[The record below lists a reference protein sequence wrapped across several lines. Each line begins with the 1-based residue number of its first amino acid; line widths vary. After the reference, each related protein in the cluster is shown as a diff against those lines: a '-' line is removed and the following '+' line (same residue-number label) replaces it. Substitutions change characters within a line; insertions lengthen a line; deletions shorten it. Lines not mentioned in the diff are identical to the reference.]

1 MDPSRNC
8 NKVIGRPAFA
18 FIPFGDDVV
27 VPLECCG
34 VSFVASEFV
43 VGYAGFGSAG
53 DCTVEP
59 VAVPLSNHVV
69 LPNGEP
75 YRIGPEDQP
84 EKNGSK
90 KKASLGQFQ
99 LSSKRK

>member
-8 NKVIGRPAFA
+8 NKVIGRQAFA
-18 FIPFGDDVV
+18 FIPFGDDMV

-75 YRIGPEDQP
+75 
-84 EKNGSK
+84 
-90 KKASLGQFQ
+90 
-99 LSSKRK
+99 